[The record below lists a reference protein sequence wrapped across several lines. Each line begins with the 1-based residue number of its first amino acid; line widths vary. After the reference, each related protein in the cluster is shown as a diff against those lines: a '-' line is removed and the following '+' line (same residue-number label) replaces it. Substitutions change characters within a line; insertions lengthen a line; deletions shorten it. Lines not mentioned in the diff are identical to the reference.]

1 MLVFATVLPLTDPA
15 TVKFPFSSTLNNS
28 TPGLIPARPV
38 FLNTLNDEL
47 VLELALSNKISNP
60 PLDLI

>member
-1 MLVFATVLPLTDPA
+1 MSVFAALLPLIDPA
-15 TVKFPFSSTLNNS
+15 TVRFPSSSTLNSS

-38 FLNTLNDEL
+38 SLNTLNAEL
-47 VLELALSNKISNP
+47 VFEFALSINISKP